1 KNDNKMCYWHSNW
14 QYSIIEKKYG
24 IAETGNKTY
33 EVSKQHGDLVYRIDS
48 VVESLAIEFQHT
60 LTVSVNELDYR
71 YKAHKSLGYI
81 PYLVLD
87 LTAFEAKNTI
97 LKISDFT
104 VDKIDYYISYSYSS
118 LIISLLKK
126 IRKWLNS
133 DYYKNSSLFIDFSDV
148 MIRFTPILKDDFLVI
163 QKDVFVNNLLNL
175 ERNINDLRVAEN
187 TEYIKQLKIEE
198 KRIEIENKRKEEKI
212 KIDYSQKIKDNKYD
226 RLHNL
231 SFRFLRNCMTNRDI
245 NNYVSKFKNIEY
257 VKHDLFLDYKLLN
270 YIPCRELHI
279 YSFFESILSTPK
291 FEIQYICDKKI
302 FDSDRGYQDE
312 VLLIQEFERESII
325 CLRFVVS
332 NNKLRKV
339 SKYIELARGFL
350 HSITHPAKYEYDIDQ
365 NIHSKEYYLFNNK
378 VTFKEFQELSDY
390 FDFGFFED
398 EKLYLLY
405 KDRID
410 ELTKNDDYYLIQEFC
425 QNYISNSSLKRYYD
439 ANDMRMPLT
448 AENY

>member
-1 KNDNKMCYWHSNW
+1 MKIKIIEINDISKAIPKYKTWYKYYDDTFISVINKNNNRISHLRIKNKSRNYDNKNDNKMCYWHSNW

-163 QKDVFVNNLLNL
+163 QKDVFVNNLL
-175 ERNINDLRVAEN
+175 
-187 TEYIKQLKIEE
+187 
-198 KRIEIENKRKEEKI
+198 
-212 KIDYSQKIKDNKYD
+212 
-226 RLHNL
+226 
-231 SFRFLRNCMTNRDI
+231 
-245 NNYVSKFKNIEY
+245 
-257 VKHDLFLDYKLLN
+257 
-270 YIPCRELHI
+270 
-279 YSFFESILSTPK
+279 
-291 FEIQYICDKKI
+291 
-302 FDSDRGYQDE
+302 E
-312 VLLIQEFERESII
+312 VII
-325 CLRFVVS
+325 
-332 NNKLRKV
+332 
-339 SKYIELARGFL
+339 
-350 HSITHPAKYEYDIDQ
+350 
-365 NIHSKEYYLFNNK
+365 
-378 VTFKEFQELSDY
+378 
-390 FDFGFFED
+390 
-398 EKLYLLY
+398 
-405 KDRID
+405 
-410 ELTKNDDYYLIQEFC
+410 
-425 QNYISNSSLKRYYD
+425 
-439 ANDMRMPLT
+439 
-448 AENY
+448 